1 MKELLDAFALLNVT
15 EKRKGHVLEG
25 GAAAESKSTAMAY
38 AHEFSLARHVLWCD
52 QFVSISINAERNKDW
67 TLHE

>member
-25 GAAAESKSTAMAY
+25 GAAAESKSTAVAY
-38 AHEFSLARHVLWCD
+38 AHEFSLARRV
-52 QFVSISINAERNKDW
+52 V
-67 TLHE
+67 